1 MRVHQVCLA
10 MHEWCL
16 MMQGAKLMRV
26 LLHTFLS
33 LLMMSLGTHAYAET
47 EAKELLERTELAA
60 QQLNYD
66 GVFAFQKGDK
76 LQSIRIIHRSDVQGE
91 VERLVSLSGVERE
104 FIRTNDMVTCIY
116 PEGKRP
122 QANRQPLGHGFPS
135 DLLSRLNLATLYYQ
149 ATLGE
154 QGRIA
159 AHKAQELLITP
170 IDNYRYGYRLWI
182 AKDSN
187 LLLQSD
193 LVDESGNVLEKFAF
207 SSVEIGGDISEQSLK
222 AQMDG
227 NEMSWSRTE
236 SAPPTAV
243 IELKEASN
251 WQIVWL
257 PDGFVLMAQQNRL
270 KARNGAAVEQRV
282 YSDGLSSISIFI
294 EKIRARHSHLSG
306 GTGMGAV
313 NAFGTI
319 INAHFVTVVGEVPAR
334 TVDKVGG
341 SIVYLDEPQ
350 P

>member
-1 MRVHQVCLA
+1 
-10 MHEWCL
+10 
-16 MMQGAKLMRV
+16 MMQGVRLMQV
-26 LLHTFLS
+26 LQVFLS
-33 LLMMSLGTHAYAET
+33 ILMMSLGVHAYADSD
-47 EAKELLERTELAA
+47 AIELLERTGLAA

-91 VERLVSLSGVERE
+91 IERLVSLSGVERE

-122 QANRQPLGHGFPS
+122 QANRQPLGRGFPS
-135 DLLSRLNLATLYYQ
+135 DLLTRLNVATLYYQ
-149 ATLGE
+149 VTLGE
-154 QGRIA
+154 QSRIA
-159 AHKAQELLITP
+159 AHQVQELLITP
-170 IDNYRYGYRLWI
+170 VDNYRYGYRLWI

-193 LVDESGNVLEKFAF
+193 LVDDTGRVLEKFAF
-207 SSVEIGGDISEQSLK
+207 SSVEIGGDIPEQSLQP
-222 AQMDG
+222 QMSG
-227 NEMSWSRTE
+227 NKMSWSRTE
-236 SAPPTAV
+236 SVSPSVA
-243 IELKEASN
+243 IEQEDASN

-257 PDGFVLMAQQNRL
+257 PDGFALVALQNRL

-306 GTGMGAV
+306 GTRMGAV

-334 TVDKVGG
+334 TVEKVGNA
-341 SIVYLDEPQ
+341 IRYLDRSE
-350 P
+350 

>member
-1 MRVHQVCLA
+1 MPVHQVCFP
-10 MHEWCL
+10 MHEWSL
-16 MMQGAKLMRV
+16 MMWDAKLMRV
-26 LLHTFLS
+26 LLHTFIS
-33 LLMMSLGTHAYAET
+33 LLMMSLGMPAYAET
-47 EAKELLERTELAA
+47 EARELLERTELAA
-60 QQLNYD
+60 QKLNYD

-122 QANRQPLGHGFPS
+122 QANRQPLGHGFPR
-135 DLLSRLNLATLYYQ
+135 DLLSRLNVATLYYQ
-149 ATLGE
+149 VSLGE
-154 QGRIA
+154 LGRIA

-182 AKDSN
+182 AKDSD

-193 LVDESGNVLEKFAF
+193 LVDESGRVLEKFAF

-222 AQMDG
+222 VQMQG
-227 NEMSWSRTE
+227 NEMTWNRSETSPVINVAVE
-236 SAPPTAV
+236 EAPKWK
-243 IELKEASN
+243 ID
-251 WQIVWL
+251 WL
-257 PDGFVLMAQQNRL
+257 PEGFALVAHQNRL
-270 KARNGAAVEQRV
+270 KARNGAAIEQRV

-306 GTGMGAV
+306 GTRMGAV

-319 INAHFVTVVGEVPAR
+319 SNAHFVTVVGEVPAR
-334 TVDKVGG
+334 TVEKIGG
-341 SIVYLDEPQ
+341 SILYLDGSQ